1 MRIKPRLPY
10 ENRLLNYCEYDGKK
24 LSFKIVQ
31 LSNVFSHK
39 SNKVFSYHTLVV
51 DRSININKVTCIFC
65 ECNGVTTG
73 RTRSTEEM
81 FGSALG
87 VPNIGVLDPTPGVIR
102 IDFAAHLGSGHD
114 ISFTYI
120 MANNIAPVELEID
133 DCCLDILD
141 TKQSGNKTYITIKI
155 TIEAEFGSA
164 NELYEL
170 DRLDFTRKQQGLLQA
185 VIHATQNENETIAP
199 LIQVGADVNAPIY
212 EENPSLILCLG
223 SMNINGRLIKNQE
236 AALILLDLGADP
248 HYGFGGDTYTL
259 LFAVQSQSEYAT
271 KYLLEYGAN
280 PESVDSRNVSV
291 LYVACQ
297 KGNLEIVKALIAT
310 GADPNKASYNG
321 FYPLDVAITND
332 NPDVIRY
339 LISINANK
347 TDETI
352 IPYDE
357 IDQEID
363 NNLNTITDAV
373 SVEEFKYHVQD
384 EKTIEGR
391 KCIIKH
397 HPQVPISIIYDRIM
411 WAITDS
417 DLIWDNPTT
426 WKATGMVIEYDGNQ
440 SFLIRSRLDDNVP
453 EGFQAAPTE
462 SKKPTISQDPII
474 QNNNPEPIDYREEF
488 CNVVGIKESELKSLE
503 EKSKKGLLL
512 TKDSLNVRSPRKDN
526 KNTIIVIPEG
536 VETIDKGAFKKDE
549 VIEYILLPKSL
560 KRIED
565 AAFERCKNLKYVG
578 LPEAEFTFGKDVFNG
593 TKQLTSIRL
602 PEGAIL
608 GPSTFSNSN
617 IESIVCKAKNGIIP
631 HRCFAQ
637 MKSLKE
643 VTLFP
648 RIKEIGEMAFEG
660 CLELKAIHIPKGVEV
675 IQEDAF
681 DTCLNLKITVEHPT
695 KPTGWDE
702 NWNPSSRPVAWDF
715 VWYRDL
721 REPIYEQP
729 PQKQKV
735 IYSLSVDFSGLGIAK
750 YENLEWFY
758 STDELQRHDRVGIK
772 GSSKV
777 GKVYTIGLAI
787 YQRRTREKEILTEFI
802 KV

>member
-1 MRIKPRLPY
+1 MGTKHIDFDEIL
-10 ENRLLNYCEYDGKK
+10 EY
-24 LSFKIVQ
+24 
-31 LSNVFSHK
+31 NVFQ
-39 SNKVFSYHTLVV
+39 V
-51 DRSININKVTCIFC
+51 DRSYEIGRDIKLKNIKDIVGVFNAIKNSDYQELLKISKGYNLHNFFYLHKGEVDMPFADPQPFVGERMPIMGGYNYCIGALTAGPFAFVSKVGPNSQNLK
-65 ECNGVTTG
+65 NGFEILKYLIDSGLEVNMLREKSRMTLLMAVAQCYEVY
-73 RTRSTEEM
+73 EELADKALLDKVMALLIRHGANVDIENPYFGTVRHM
-81 FGSALG
+81 F
-87 VPNIGVLDPTPGVIR
+87 D
-102 IDFAAHLGSGHD
+102 
-114 ISFTYI
+114 
-120 MANNIAPVELEID
+120 
-133 DCCLDILD
+133 
-141 TKQSGNKTYITIKI
+141 
-155 TIEAEFGSA
+155 
-164 NELYEL
+164 
-170 DRLDFTRKQQGLLQA
+170 
-185 VIHATQNENETIAP
+185 ENETIYELDVLKKMCPNYKSIHNYIKKYGNQYIHNHDRFVNFASQP
-199 LIQVGADVNAPIY
+199 FKDLYQSDLVNDFTSPGNPRSNDDDGDSLFRASRLPKIGEHIEMILIFNESDVKNGVPRFSFEDTGDGDDNGYADEDGNLFDSSGKKY
-212 EENPSLILCLG
+212 Y
-223 SMNINGRLIKNQE
+223 R
-236 AALILLDLGADP
+236 
-248 HYGFGGDTYTL
+248 YRYRGFDTRIGDT
-259 LFAVQSQSEYAT
+259 SIT
-271 KYLLEYGAN
+271 KYLYGFVAPIDPGVERN
-280 PESVDSRNVSV
+280 KGRYVMHLDDVIKRGKFYIFHAYIKFEFVSSNEILVLGNVS
-291 LYVACQ
+291 
-297 KGNLEIVKALIAT
+297 
-310 GADPNKASYNG
+310 S
-321 FYPLDVAITND
+321 
-332 NPDVIRY
+332 
-339 LISINANK
+339 LISNGSK
-347 TDETI
+347 G
-352 IPYDE
+352 
-357 IDQEID
+357 
-363 NNLNTITDAV
+363 
-373 SVEEFKYHVQD
+373 S
-384 EKTIEGR
+384 
-391 KCIIKH
+391 
-397 HPQVPISIIYDRIM
+397 
-411 WAITDS
+411 
-417 DLIWDNPTT
+417 
-426 WKATGMVIEYDGNQ
+426 
-440 SFLIRSRLDDNVP
+440 
-453 EGFQAAPTE
+453 QAAATE
-462 SKKPTISQDPII
+462 SKKPTISQDSII
-474 QNNNPEPIDYREEF
+474 QNNNPEPLDYREEF

-675 IQEDAF
+675 IKEDAF

-787 YQRRTREKEILTEFI
+787 YQRRTREKETLTEFI